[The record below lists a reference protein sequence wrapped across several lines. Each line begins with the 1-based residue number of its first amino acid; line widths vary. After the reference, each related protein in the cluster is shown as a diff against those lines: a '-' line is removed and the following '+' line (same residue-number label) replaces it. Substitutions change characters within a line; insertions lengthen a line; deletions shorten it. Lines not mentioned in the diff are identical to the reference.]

1 MTSEWQPIESAPRG
15 TTLLVYAPG
24 WSDKPLW
31 AFRRDDE
38 WFDYHLSG
46 DGGVGR
52 LAGEYAPTHWLE
64 TPDPPK
70 PTPERRPY
78 DPAVDGA
85 PGWSKQVP
93 SLGTAD
99 TPEELAE
106 QHDIYAWHLASIPG
120 DAMVITPMGSVK
132 SEDRGT
138 EKVAEMKAAWEARQ

>member
-1 MTSEWQPIESAPRG
+1 MTSEWKTANDIPIKGRWIIYYYGGRPHLRLYDEFCG
-15 TTLLVYAPG
+15 QGY
-24 WSDKPLW
+24 
-31 AFRRDDE
+31 RDDC
-38 WFDYHLSG
+38 WMY
-46 DGGVGR
+46 V
-52 LAGEYAPTHWLE
+52 A
-64 TPDPPK
+64 DPPK

-106 QHDIYAWHLASIPG
+106 QRDIYAWHLASIPG
-120 DAMVITPMGSVK
+120 NAMVITPAGSVK